1 MAEYWNMPTLIPQIR
16 TPATVMASLR
26 FISLFIENSFN
37 LKSREAGSLSP
48 AAYLPARKYT
58 A

>member
-1 MAEYWNMPTLIPQIR
+1 MPTLIPQIR